1 MRKVV
6 KIAVAATSA
15 VVVIAGAAYAGED
28 HRNVERQVIAHSSRS
43 MVDYTQRTS
52 HLPPLFAPEHGPAYD
67 VVGAP

>member
-1 MRKVV
+1 MRKLV

-28 HRNVERQVIAHSSRS
+28 HRNVERQFTAHEDRY

-52 HLPPLFAPEHGPAYD
+52 HLPRLFAPEHGLAYD
-67 VVGAP
+67 QVGAP